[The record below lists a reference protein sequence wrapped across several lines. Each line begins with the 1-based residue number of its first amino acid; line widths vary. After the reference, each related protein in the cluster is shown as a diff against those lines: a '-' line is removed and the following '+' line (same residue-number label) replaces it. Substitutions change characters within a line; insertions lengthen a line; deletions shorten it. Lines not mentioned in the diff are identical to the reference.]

1 MYLLTVEYLFLFSFP
16 GYFPQATFVLL
27 SVLATAPAVWFVS
40 CSGVLLVLF
49 SCSCSIVPFCF
60 KSLFPHLSARFK
72 FTFYSISDDKYT
84 ISERVGCCTLKIR
97 ADEKKDVFLRGFSLK
112 DASKAVRRGL
122 SLTLLSSE
130 ATNMCILY
138 VSKHFTIKGKV
149 LEKCCWVGLCCFNWN
164 STIYCFSCRII
175 RYQILL
181 VFVYELE

>member
-1 MYLLTVEYLFLFSFP
+1 MEYLFLFSFP
-16 GYFPQATFVLL
+16 GYFPQATLVLL

-84 ISERVGCCTLKIR
+84 VSERVGCCTLKIR

-122 SLTLLSSE
+122 SLLCFYLLRPQICAFCMSQSTLP
-130 ATNMCILY
+130 
-138 VSKHFTIKGKV
+138 SK
-149 LEKCCWVGLCCFNWN
+149 EK
-164 STIYCFSCRII
+164 Y
-175 RYQILL
+175 
-181 VFVYELE
+181 